1 MIPTPAKV
9 LIALSLC
16 CAMFGVASAAGLT
29 APLTET
35 QIVAASGAAA
45 PTQQAFTISTS
56 EDLVVTLTDLQIPS
70 ELASAGVVVT
80 QNGAV
85 VASTQLTAPA
95 TVATANMTAASGDY
109 TIYVFG
115 VPGTGF
121 SVGSFTACVAPKA
134 ATSNCIAS
142 ASFPGLISAQSATS
156 SPTVSTLS
164 STLTVTTAG
173 RYIFTFSDLQF
184 PTALQSGPSLALFQ
198 GSTAIIPSGQTTPAI
213 GTGTVVPL
221 SPGTYTL
228 LSIAQADPTAEAG
241 LYSISIADA
250 NGDTLLDTAVPVGA
264 LQNPASTFT
273 NPSAQTL
280 TLTVADYTFP
290 TALTSA
296 SALLTS
302 GSTVL
307 GTASSVGGAQTF
319 TAPATTLSLWTY
331 GTGGSGAG
339 TYSAD
344 VAAGS
349 TDLDTAAYAVVP
361 SGSTTYAYAYVTS
374 ITTAG
379 AYQATAADLQFPSA
393 LSALAFEVAQG
404 GVLLGSSTTAATI
417 NVTAA
422 AGNAVVLVSA
432 GAPTSTTA
440 PNGLFDVNIQSSG
453 SSAALAFDKTQ
464 SVSSSPALFN
474 SQTVTVSDS
483 SSYQVTLT
491 DLQFPTAFDSLAL
504 VVSRGSQVLGKAF
517 GGGTFTFAAT
527 PGDYQLTF
535 VASPSSDQL
544 FGLYAASMVYAPPS
558 LTLTAS
564 ASSVATGNNVTLTWT
579 AANATSC
586 SASGG
591 NWSGSV
597 AATGGTASVLVD
609 ATATY
614 TLTCTG
620 AGGTASQTATVTAT
634 TTTGTSK
641 SGGGALDPLWLVL
654 GSGLVLVRL
663 GGAVGTRR
671 RKMAA
676 R

>member
-9 LIALSLC
+9 LTALSLC
-16 CAMFGVASAAGLT
+16 CALFGVASAADLT

-56 EDLVVTLTDLQIPS
+56 EDLVVTLTDLQIPA

-85 VASTQLTAPA
+85 VASTQLTSPA

-115 VPGTGF
+115 VPGANY
-121 SVGSFTACVAPKA
+121 SVGSFTACVAPKS

-142 ASFPGLISAQSATS
+142 ASFSGLISAQSSTS
-156 SPTVSTLS
+156 SATVSTLS
-164 STLTVTTAG
+164 NTLTVTTAG
-173 RYIFTFSDLQF
+173 SYTFTFNDLAF
-184 PTALQSGPSLALFQ
+184 PTALAMAPTLGLFQ
-198 GSTAIIPSGQTTPAI
+198 GSTIVQTAITSGTAI
-213 GTGTVVPL
+213 TL

-228 LSIAQADPTAEAG
+228 LSIAQADGTAEAG
-241 LYSISIADA
+241 LYSISIVDSS
-250 NGDTLLDTAVPVGA
+250 GDTLLNAAVPVGA

-319 TAPATTLSLWTY
+319 TAPAATLSLWTY
-331 GTGGSGAG
+331 GSVGSGAG

-349 TDLDTAAYAVVP
+349 TDLDTVAHAAVP
-361 SGSTTYAYAYVTS
+361 SGSTTYAYAYVTP

-379 AYQATAADLQFPSA
+379 TYQATAADLQFPTA
-393 LSALAFEVAQG
+393 LSALSFEVAQS
-404 GVLLGSSTTAATI
+404 GVVLGSSTTAGTVS
-417 NVTAA
+417 VTAA

-432 GAPTSTTA
+432 GAPTSTTS
-440 PNGLFDVNIQSSG
+440 PNGLFDVNLQTSG
-453 SSAALAFDKTQ
+453 SSATLAFDQTQ
-464 SVSSSPALFN
+464 SVSSSSTLFN

-483 SSYQVTLT
+483 ANYQVTLT

-504 VVSRGSQVLGKAF
+504 VVSRGSQVLGKVF
-517 GGGTFTFAAT
+517 GGGTFTFTAT

-544 FGLYAASMVYAPPS
+544 FGLYAAAIAYAPPS
-558 LTLTAS
+558 VTLTAS
-564 ASSVATGNNVTLTWT
+564 ASSVATGSNVTLTWT
-579 AANATSC
+579 AADSTSC

-634 TTTGTSK
+634 TTTSTSK

-663 GGAVGTRR
+663 GGTVATRR
-671 RKMAA
+671 RKMTA

>member
-9 LIALSLC
+9 LTALSLC
-16 CAMFGVASAAGLT
+16 CALLGVASAAGLT

-35 QIVAASGAAA
+35 QIVAAAGAAA
-45 PTQQAFTISTS
+45 PTQQAFTITTS
-56 EDLVVTLTDLQIPS
+56 EDLVVTLTDLQIPV

-80 QNGAV
+80 QNGAI
-85 VASTQLTAPA
+85 VASSQLTAPA
-95 TVATANMTAASGDY
+95 TAATANITGASGDY

-121 SVGSFTACVAPKA
+121 SVGSFTACVAPKT

-142 ASFPGLISAQSATS
+142 ASFSGLISAQSATS
-156 SPTVSTLS
+156 SATTSTLS
-164 STLTVTTAG
+164 NTLTVTTAG
-173 RYIFTFSDLQF
+173 SYTFTFNDLAF
-184 PTALQSGPSLALFQ
+184 PTGLAGAPTLGLFQ
-198 GSTAIIPSGQTTPAI
+198 GSTVVQTAITS
-213 GTGTVVPL
+213 GTVITL

-228 LSIAQADPTAEAG
+228 LSIAQADGTAEAG

-250 NGDTLLDTAVPVGA
+250 NGDTLLDAAVPVGA

-319 TAPATTLSLWTY
+319 TAPAATLSLWTY
-331 GTGGSGAG
+331 GTVGSGAG

-344 VAAGS
+344 VSQSS
-349 TDLDTAAYAVVP
+349 TDLDTVAYAVVP

-374 ITTAG
+374 IATAG

-393 LSALAFEVAQG
+393 LSALSFEVAQS
-404 GVLLGSSTTAATI
+404 GVLLGSSTTAATVNI
-417 NVTAA
+417 TAA

-440 PNGLFDVNIQSSG
+440 PNGLFDINIQSSG
-453 SSAALAFDKTQ
+453 SSATLAFDKTQ

-474 SQTVTVSDS
+474 SQTVTVSDN

-491 DLQFPTAFDSLAL
+491 DLQFPTVFDSLAL

-517 GGGTFTFAAT
+517 GGGTFTFTGT

-544 FGLYAASMVYAPPS
+544 FGLYATSMVYAPPS

-564 ASSVATGNNVTLTWT
+564 ASSVATGSNVTLTWT

-620 AGGTASQTATVTAT
+620 AGGTATQTATVTAT
-634 TTTGTSK
+634 TTTSTSK
-641 SGGGALDPLWLVL
+641 SGGGALDPMWLAL

-663 GGAVGTRR
+663 GGTEATRR
-671 RKMAA
+671 RKTAA